1 MQRKKKS
8 MKKKKK
14 TEDVSHVSRKM
25 FKNFNIPVMRIMEE
39 EEKENGAKYLQ
50 R

>member
-8 MKKKKK
+8 MKKKK
-14 TEDVSHVSRKM
+14 TEDVSHVSKKM

-39 EEKENGAKYLQ
+39 EEKENGAKYLH